1 MKNLFCALVFLT
13 AVGSSFPQV
22 ANAEPVKC
30 SSEAVTQARKLLI
43 FHRGEDNRI
52 SINPDVKEIAPL
64 KNPANPKQEFQV
76 LEVSGYIYR
85 ANYRMRFT
93 YYNSKNVKCLLMGQ
107 EILENSSL

>member
-1 MKNLFCALVFLT
+1 MKNLFYALLFLT
-13 AVGSSFPQV
+13 VVGSSFPQ
-22 ANAEPVKC
+22 AGNAEPKC
-30 SSEAVTQARKLLI
+30 SSEAVIQARKLLV

-76 LEVSGYIYR
+76 LEVWGYIYR
-85 ANYRMRFT
+85 ASYRMRFI
-93 YYNSKNVKCLLMGQ
+93 YYNSKNIKCLLMGQ